1 MQGAILL
8 GKDLRM
14 GAFFTLGH
22 SNHSIEKWLELVR
35 LHTVDVVVDT
45 RSSPYSKY
53 VPQFDRELVQRSLE
67 SAGVRYLFLGSELGG
82 RPANQGYYD
91 ASGRVVYGRLRDD
104 PQFRAAIVRLETGME
119 RFRIALL
126 CGEEDPAH
134 CHRRLLIGRVLSERG
149 HSMLHIRGDGRV
161 EADQVVATESGKPLV
176 EGQPALFAELDEDKW
191 RSTASVLPKKVPLNS
206 SAR

>member
-1 MQGAILL
+1 
-8 GKDLRM
+8 M

-82 RPANQGYYD
+82 RPANQGSARD
-91 ASGRVVYGRLRDD
+91 RNGAIPCSPALRRGRPRSL
-104 PQFRAAIVRLETGME
+104 PPA
-119 RFRIALL
+119 
-126 CGEEDPAH
+126 PAH
-134 CHRRLLIGRVLSERG
+134 RPRPQRARPHYAPHSRATAVESDADGCRRIGQAADRG
-149 HSMLHIRGDGRV
+149 SARTICGTRRGQMEIYSIGFT
-161 EADQVVATESGKPLV
+161 Q
-176 EGQPALFAELDEDKW
+176 
-191 RSTASVLPKKVPLNS
+191 KVPASS
-206 SAR
+206 SAH